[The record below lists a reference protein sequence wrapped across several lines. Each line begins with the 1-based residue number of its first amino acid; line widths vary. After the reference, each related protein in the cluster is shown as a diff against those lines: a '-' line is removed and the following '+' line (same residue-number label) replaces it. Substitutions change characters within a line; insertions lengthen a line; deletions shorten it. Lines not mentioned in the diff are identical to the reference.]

1 MMDWTLYPFEQDDTP
16 CLTALEGIKI
26 ITGVHPAN
34 KISGGVHPVTIEK
47 RNLAKMHPKS
57 QMHWWG
63 DPINRQE
70 KILGLLYG
78 TL

>member
-34 KISGGVHPVTIEK
+34 KISGGVHPGEK
-47 RNLAKMHPKS
+47 YLV
-57 QMHWWG
+57 G
-63 DPINRQE
+63 CT
-70 KILGLLYG
+70 LLP
-78 TL
+78 